1 LLVREIIMNK
11 IVLIL
16 AAFTLLLGAGLKIGH
31 AAPADTPSANQPAY
45 TADGKLM
52 MPANYRD
59 WTYLTSGLGMNYA
72 AGPNSTPMFTNVY
85 VSPEAYRGFKAT
97 GQWPDKSMFIIE
109 MYSAVSHG
117 SINKA
122 GHYQDSLMGFDISV
136 KDSSRPE
143 TWTYYA
149 TGPEGAPAE
158 AAGGGGCLKC
168 HRENGAVENTFVQF
182 YPTLLDFAVEK
193 NLIKPGVNIPL
204 NQTRFAKIASS
215 EGWDKAAQAYENDRK
230 KNPDSDLMN
239 EHVLNMMGYNLLQG
253 NKPQDAVRVFKLA
266 VKENPDSVNAVD
278 SLADGYAAAGEKQ
291 LALETSQKE
300 LEMAKHDS
308 KLTADLKKRITEA
321 AQKRIAELSKK

>member
-1 LLVREIIMNK
+1 MIMK
-11 IVLIL
+11 KTVLIL

-31 AAPADTPSANQPAY
+31 AAPADTGSANQPAY
-45 TADGKLM
+45 TADGKLL

-72 AGPNSTPMFTNVY
+72 GGPSSMPMFTNVY
-85 VSPEAYRGFKAT
+85 VTPEAYRGFKAT

-109 MYSAVSHG
+109 IYSAASHG

-143 TWTYYA
+143 PWTYYT
-149 TGPEGAPAE
+149 TGPEGSAAE
-158 AAGGGGCLKC
+158 AAGSGCLKC
-168 HRENGAVENTFVQF
+168 HRANGAVENTFVQF

-193 NLIKPGVNIPL
+193 KLIKPGVNIPL
-204 NQTRFAKIASS
+204 NQSRFAKIAVN
-215 EGWDKAAQAYENDRK
+215 EGWDKAVQAYENDRK
-230 KNPDSDLMN
+230 TNPDSDLMN

-253 NKPQDAVRVFKLA
+253 SRAKDAVQMFKLA

-291 LALETSQKE
+291 LALEVSQKE
-300 LEMAKHDS
+300 LEMVKHDS
-308 KLTADLKKRITEA
+308 KLTAEQKKMAAEA
-321 AQKRIAELSKK
+321 AQKRIAALSRK